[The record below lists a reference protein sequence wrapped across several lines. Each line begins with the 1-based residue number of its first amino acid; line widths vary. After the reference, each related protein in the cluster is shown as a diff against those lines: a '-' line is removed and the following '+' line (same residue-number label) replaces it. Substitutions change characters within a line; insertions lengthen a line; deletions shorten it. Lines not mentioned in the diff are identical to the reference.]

1 MDCWQE
7 HRHLQGI
14 VGMSANAAVGP
25 PSVCLEPTVV
35 VEVVSI
41 LMAAA
46 LPGEVEA
53 TVRGFAETDVLGS
66 RQ

>member
-1 MDCWQE
+1 
-7 HRHLQGI
+7 
-14 VGMSANAAVGP
+14 MSANAAVGP